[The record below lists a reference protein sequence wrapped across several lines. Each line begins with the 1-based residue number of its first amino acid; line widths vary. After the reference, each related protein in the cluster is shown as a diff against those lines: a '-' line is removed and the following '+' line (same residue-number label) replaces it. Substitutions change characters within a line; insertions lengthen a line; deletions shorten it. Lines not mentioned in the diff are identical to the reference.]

1 MIGNFIITK
10 FIDEKSV
17 EAVSEYN
24 KEIVVTLYL
33 QPLNRQ
39 DTSGISTNDRVFAV
53 VDDTSGIGCVLMN
66 LTNDFAHKFDYD
78 IDINGSLYA
87 SSKVKSGGDVVATS
101 SLTGVEYT
109 LLDHTHTAGSMMA
122 GEVPVTGTTAP
133 TETI

>member
-1 MIGNFIITK
+1 MIGNFIIKK
-10 FIDEKSV
+10 FIDEKRV

-39 DTSGISTNDRVFAV
+39 DTSGVSTNDRVFAV
-53 VDDTSGIGCVLMN
+53 VDEVSGIGCVLMN

-78 IDINGSLYA
+78 IDIKGSLYA
-87 SSKVKSGGDVVATS
+87 SSKVKSGGDVIATG
-101 SLTGVEYT
+101 SLTGIEYT

-122 GEVPVTGTTAP
+122 GEYPVTGNTAP
-133 TETI
+133 TEII